1 MAVALIESRLGAEE
15 VHILLPFN
23 VPYVHSLPSVDG
35 YWDWLV
41 IVCAE
46 RELSVYDVLRG
57 GERGRDSTW
66 GEPRE
71 GSEGLTGSNERV
83 KAEDLTLD
91 LTTDSTLIPPS

>member
-1 MAVALIESRLGAEE
+1 MAVALIESRVGAEE

-35 YWDWLV
+35 YWGLDWDWLV

-46 RELSVYDVLRG
+46 RELSVYEVLRG
-57 GERGRDSTW
+57 RERGRDSTW

-71 GSEGLTGSNERV
+71 GSEGLTGSKERV

-91 LTTDSTLIPPS
+91 LTRH

>member
-1 MAVALIESRLGAEE
+1 MALIESRVGTEE

-23 VPYVHSLPSVDG
+23 VPYVPSVDGYCSG

-71 GSEGLTGSNERV
+71 GSEGLTGSKERV

-91 LTTDSTLIPPS
+91 LTPH